1 MVARVGLAVK
11 AHDVLE
17 PSSVPVYKHIRG
29 CLHLH
34 VSVLCQD
41 SLCSNGNSML
51 AGRQFFAHRIA
62 LLASSDAFRAMFESG
77 YRVDFITCCWT
88 YELTCFLSMVTCL
101 VICRSFPS

>member
-1 MVARVGLAVK
+1 VK

-17 PSSVPVYKHIRG
+17 PSSVPVYKHFRG

-62 LLASSDAFRAMFESG
+62 LLASSDAFCAMFDSS
-77 YRVDFITCCWT
+77 YRGAANHVDATCVLFT
-88 YELTCFLSMVTCL
+88 RTGAV
-101 VICRSFPS
+101 VKVPSRHNVLPTRKM

>member
-1 MVARVGLAVK
+1 MLLDNLYYFFMFARVGLAVK

-41 SLCSNGNSML
+41 SLCSNGNCML

-62 LLASSDAFRAMFESG
+62 FLASSVSWQLR
-77 YRVDFITCCWT
+77 
-88 YELTCFLSMVTCL
+88 
-101 VICRSFPS
+101 PSLNP